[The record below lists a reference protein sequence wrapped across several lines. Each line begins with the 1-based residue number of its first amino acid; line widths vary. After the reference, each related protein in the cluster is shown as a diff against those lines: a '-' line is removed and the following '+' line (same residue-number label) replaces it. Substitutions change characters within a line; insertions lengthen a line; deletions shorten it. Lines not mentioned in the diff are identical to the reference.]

1 MNKELRL
8 GSLFDGSGGFPLA
21 AIFCEIKPM
30 WASEVEP
37 FPIRVTQKN
46 LPQVKHLGDI
56 KDVDGSVIEPVD
68 IISFGS
74 PCQDLSIAGKRAG
87 LEGKKSNLFYEAIRV
102 IKEMRCKTN
111 GKYPRYLLW
120 ENVPGAFSS
129 NKGEDFRCVLEEITR
144 IKDSTVKLPR
154 PSRWKSAGEILGDN
168 FSLAWRVLD
177 AKYFGV
183 PNEGEESSLSQILM
197 EEVPEKYYLSKKAC
211 QGILQRAVRKG
222 KEIPEPLKKALIKQ
236 SV

>member
-21 AIFCEIKPM
+21 AIFCEIKPI

-46 LPQVKHLGDI
+46 LPQIKHLGDI
-56 KDVDGSVIEPVD
+56 KDIDGYGIEPVD

-87 LEGKKSNLFYEAIRV
+87 LEGEKSNLFYEATRV

-111 GKYPRYLLW
+111 VSIQDTYYGKMCQEPSHLTK
-120 ENVPGAFSS
+120 E
-129 NKGEDFRCVLEEITR
+129 R
-144 IKDSTVKLPR
+144 I
-154 PSRWKSAGEILGDN
+154 
-168 FSLAWRVLD
+168 LD
-177 AKYFGV
+177 ASLKKLQELKIPQLNFLDLRGGKVQEKSWETIFPLLGESLMLNTLEY

-211 QGILQRAVRKG
+211 QGILHRAARKG
-222 KEIPEPLKKALIKQ
+222 KEIPEPLKKALIEQ